1 MTRISC
7 LALLASAM
15 VPAAVSAEP
24 STPSFEVYGFGMVD
38 YIQDFKRMPA
48 SWDSTLRPTK
58 IPEVAGAAGGDGQ
71 AIFSARQSRLGARGS
86 VPVGDSNLKGQ
97 VEFDFYGRGGASNRA
112 DAAGQDNLRLRRA
125 YGEWG
130 PFLGGLTDSLFMD
143 D

>member
-15 VPAAVSAEP
+15 VPAALAAEP

-38 YIQDFKRMPA
+38 YIQDFKRMPGD
-48 SWDSTLRPTK
+48 WDSTLRPTK
-58 IPEVAGAAGGDGQ
+58 IPVIPAGATTNDGQ

-86 VPVGDSNLKGQ
+86 VPAGGSDLKGR
-97 VEFDFYGRGGASNRA
+97 VEFDFYGRGGASGRA
-112 DAAGQDNLRLRRA
+112 DAAGQDTIRLRRA

-130 PFLGGLTDSLFMD
+130 PILGGLTDSLF
-143 D
+143 